1 MAQTMPCSH
10 IMWPVPSSG
19 LLTAQT
25 SLSCRPHP
33 TSSRYSFL
41 RLGPV
46 SARLGAK
53 SQGLGTCDTLA
64 GGHVTAQVLDSSGS

>member
-1 MAQTMPCSH
+1 MGQTMPSSH
-10 IMWPVPSSG
+10 ITWLVPSSG

-25 SLSCRPHP
+25 SFSCRPHP
-33 TSSRYSFL
+33 TSSSYQFL
-41 RLGPV
+41 RLGPM

-64 GGHVTAQVLDSSGS
+64 GGHVTAQVLDSSGG